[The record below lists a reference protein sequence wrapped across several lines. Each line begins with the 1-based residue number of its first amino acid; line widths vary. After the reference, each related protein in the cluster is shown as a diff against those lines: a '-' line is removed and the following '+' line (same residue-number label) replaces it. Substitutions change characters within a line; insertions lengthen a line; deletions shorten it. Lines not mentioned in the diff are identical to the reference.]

1 MKRLLVRLAM
11 TAAVVVP
18 LAACGDSNT
27 MNQVAVAPPPAP
39 VPPPPPVSTAF
50 TVESFGPG
58 FASVFRADANG
69 EPRDPGEADIIP
81 ISFTTESSDPIGF

>member
-18 LAACGDSNT
+18 LAACSDSNDMDRT
-27 MNQVAVAPPPAP
+27 SVTPPPAP
-39 VPPPPPVSTAF
+39 PPPPPVSTAF
-50 TVESFGPG
+50 TVESFGAG
-58 FASVFRADANG
+58 FASIFRADANS
-69 EPRDPGEADIIP
+69 EPRDPGEGDIIP